1 MKKNIKRI
9 LCGSLSLLMT
19 SSLVVEHALRLSA
32 DTALPSSTVTTTAN
46 FENVTGRF
54 NTAELMASNFN
65 TSVMQTSDMS
75 TPTYETRTVIVSLK
89 GKSAAELAK
98 GSSVTD
104 FIKTREGEKALANIA
119 KEQDTFLRKLKKLGV
134 EYTVER
140 TYDTLINAVAIEV
153 NTKHVAAIKGME
165 GVSGAVIAT
174 TYSEPKT

>member
-9 LCGSLSLLMT
+9 LCGSLSFLMA
-19 SSLVVEHALRLSA
+19 SSLVVEHTLRLNA

-65 TSVMQTSDMS
+65 TSVMQTSDVVV
-75 TPTYETRTVIVSLK
+75 PTYETRTVIVSLK
-89 GKSAAELAK
+89 GKSVAELAK
-98 GSSVTD
+98 GSSVTE
-104 FIKTREGEKALANIA
+104 FIKTREGKNALANIS
-119 KEQDTFLRKLKKLGV
+119 KEQDAFLRKLKKLGV

-153 NTKHVAAIKGME
+153 NTKHVSAIKSME
-165 GVSGAVIAT
+165 GVS
-174 TYSEPKT
+174 